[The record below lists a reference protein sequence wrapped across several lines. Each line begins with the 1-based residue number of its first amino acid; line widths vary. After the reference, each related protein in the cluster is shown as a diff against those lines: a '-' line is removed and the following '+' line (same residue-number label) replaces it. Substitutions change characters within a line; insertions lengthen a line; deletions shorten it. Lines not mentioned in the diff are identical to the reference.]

1 MKMDKI
7 KVFLSDPQIL
17 FREGIHFI
25 LSGEDDFEVTGETTG
40 NEEAFALIEAN
51 APNIA
56 ILSLND
62 PKTSGLDITR
72 RIRRNM
78 ASVFVIL
85 TADKK
90 EPEKCFA
97 AIKSGA
103 SACITKDTEPEHLLD
118 IIRVVAQGSMP
129 LMEDLLTP
137 GIATMVINEFADIE
151 ELNQQFDNMLARLSP
166 KEQQILAAIA
176 AGSNIEQLTAKTD
189 MNEETI
195 RRNIRLIFNKLV
207 SNEQARAV
215 IEAAQRNMPSL
226 LRSNK
231 SNGKSGDYVTR
242 IEFNEFKEQLMQRF
256 KSFIGQLT

>member
-40 NEEAFALIEAN
+40 NEEAFSLIEAN
-51 APNIA
+51 SPNIA

-62 PKTSGLDITR
+62 PKASGMDITR
-72 RIRRNM
+72 RIRRNLP
-78 ASVFVIL
+78 SVFVIL
-85 TADKK
+85 TGDKK

-118 IIRVVAQGSMP
+118 IIRVVAQGSIP
-129 LMEDLLTP
+129 LMEELLTP
-137 GIATMVINEFADIE
+137 GIATMVITEFADLE
-151 ELNQQFDNMLARLSP
+151 ELNQQFDNLLARLSP
-166 KEQQILAAIA
+166 KEQQIMAAIA
-176 AGSNIEQLTAKTD
+176 AGGTLEQLTAKTD

-207 SNEQARAV
+207 SNEQARSV

-226 LRSNK
+226 FHSNK
-231 SNGKSGDYVTR
+231 SNGKSADYVTR
-242 IEFNEFKEQLMQRF
+242 TEFNEFKEQLMQRF
-256 KSFIGQLT
+256 KSFIGQLS

>member
-7 KVFLSDPQIL
+7 KVFLSDPQVL

-40 NEEAFALIEAN
+40 NEEAFTLIEAN
-51 APNIA
+51 TPNIA
-56 ILSLND
+56 ILSMND
-62 PKTSGLDITR
+62 PKISGPDITK

-78 ASVFVIL
+78 PSVFVVL

-90 EPEKCFA
+90 EPDKIFS
-97 AIKSGA
+97 AIKCGA

-118 IIRVVAQGSMP
+118 IIRVVAQGSLP
-129 LMEDLLTP
+129 LMEELLTP
-137 GIATMVINEFADIE
+137 AIATLVIAEFTDLDEI
-151 ELNQQFDNMLARLSP
+151 NQQFDNMLAKLSA

-176 AGSNIEQLTAKTD
+176 AGGTIDHLTATSD

-207 SNEQARAV
+207 NNEQSRSV
-215 IEAAQRNMPSL
+215 IEAAQRNMPGMF
-226 LRSNK
+226 RPGK
-231 SNGKSGDYVTR
+231 GNGKSAEYVTKT
-242 IEFNEFKEQLMQRF
+242 EFNEFKEQLMSRF
-256 KSFIGQLT
+256 KSFIGQLS